1 MEQIRRIN
9 GTIYYGT
16 EECVDIDD
24 AYLKFREDY
33 NRTIGT
39 AVHFRLD
46 RLGLRKERVH
56 GFGIIRP
63 HTYVLK
69 KCGPTVKV
77 KYRLLGLINLC
88 YWWFV
93 DIQPVD
99 ENDFDDW
106 LEYAFTKGTGA
117 LMYVGKVN
125 RKKKKKKPIITL
137 NF

>member
-9 GTIYYGT
+9 GIIYYGT

-33 NRTIGT
+33 NKFVGK
-39 AVHFRLD
+39 AVHLRLD

-56 GFGIIRP
+56 GFGIIR
-63 HTYVLK
+63 TGSYVPK
-69 KCGPTVKV
+69 KCGPRKV

-88 YWWFV
+88 YWWTV
-93 DIQPVD
+93 DITPVD
-99 ENDFDDW
+99 EKDFEDW
-106 LEYAFTKGTGA
+106 LDYALTKGTDA
-117 LMYVGKVN
+117 LMYVGKAN
-125 RKKKKKKPIITL
+125 RKKKKRKPIITL